1 MSIQA
6 ILFDAGGVLYHRPR
20 EDRHFENFLNQ
31 HGLTMRHRQIV
42 EKGLRAATFD
52 VQSGRISRDTFY
64 DAIMRLHGID
74 DKSLFPAGRAA
85 LLRDAAEIELFP
97 GVIETLHTLYEAGYK
112 LGVVSDTAHPAADKI
127 QWLSQRGLDP
137 ALWDAF
143 VVSSEVGQLKTG
155 RPIFEQALSR
165 IGVNWDEAAFVGH
178 STDELLNAAEFG
190 LVTIAFMPDD
200 PNVETAYTIVVLL
213 RLAGFVYHAGVNYS
227 HAH

>member
-1 MSIQA
+1 MPIQA

-20 EDRHFENFLNQ
+20 EDRHFEAFLNE

-52 VQSGRISRDTFY
+52 VQSGRISRDVFY
-64 DAIMRLHGID
+64 DALMRIHGLD
-74 DKSLFPAGRAA
+74 DDALFPAGRTA
-85 LLRDAAEIELFP
+85 LLRDAADIELFP

-127 QWLSQRGLDP
+127 NWLAARGLDP
-137 ALWDAF
+137 SLWDAF

-155 RPIFEQALSR
+155 RPIFEQALAPM
-165 IGVNWDEAAFVGH
+165 GVNWDEAAFVGH
-178 STDELLNAAEFG
+178 NTVELLNAADFG

-200 PNVETAYTIVVLL
+200 PSVETAYMISSFYGLQDL
-213 RLAGFVYHAGVNYS
+213 FIAS
-227 HAH
+227 E